1 MISYEMYCFLSSYFP
16 SSMAFFP
23 HTVQSWDSIIL
34 AEIHSL
40 EHITLLMSVFFF
52 QIDIAIV
59 ISTNQSATNERQQS

>member
-1 MISYEMYCFLSSYFP
+1 MISYKMYCFLSSYFP
-16 SSMAFFP
+16 SLMAFFF

-40 EHITLLMSVFFF
+40 EHITLLMSVFFV